1 MGKILVDTNIFID
14 IFKGN
19 KALEDKIFS
28 LDIAINTIVYVELI
42 QGSKSNQ
49 EVTAI
54 ETYLSQFENISLD
67 SSISLKTVE
76 LIRQYS
82 NSKGL
87 KLADGFI
94 AATSMVKQY
103 PLLTYN
109 KTDFNFITHLEFFTA
124 D

>member
-82 NSKGL
+82 NSKG
-87 KLADGFI
+87 
-94 AATSMVKQY
+94 
-103 PLLTYN
+103 
-109 KTDFNFITHLEFFTA
+109 
-124 D
+124 